1 MINHICVYSKA
12 FTNQYVEF
20 VKENFIFE
28 EHNFLIIYNDLIDF
42 KFLKYKNVIYKKYSK
57 WKLFSYLFRYL
68 SAFDKVIIH
77 GLGLSQLILILAV
90 MKRNLKNYYWLIWGG
105 DLYNAHW
112 NRNNNLKTKILYIFR
127 KSVIKKM
134 GNVITLMTEEHEL
147 VKEWYSSNPRLHL
160 SFSYP
165 SNIATTLEP
174 RIPYIDGPK
183 NIMLGHSASRDNK
196 HLEYF
201 DFLSTLDDI
210 KVYSILSYGD
220 ENYRSE
226 VIKEGKRLLNDR
238 FVPVT
243 NYLTLDDYNNF
254 LNEMDVI
261 IFPADRQIGFGNL
274 VNLVALGKKIYLN
287 ENVATKLYFHQIGV
301 ETYSVDDMLD
311 LLKIDQ
317 ETLLENSRII
327 KSIHNL
333 ENLIYQWNEIFNT

>member
-1 MINHICVYSKA
+1 
-12 FTNQYVEF
+12 
-20 VKENFIFE
+20 
-28 EHNFLIIYNDLIDF
+28 
-42 KFLKYKNVIYKKYSK
+42 
-57 WKLFSYLFRYL
+57 
-68 SAFDKVIIH
+68 
-77 GLGLSQLILILAV
+77 
-90 MKRNLKNYYWLIWGG
+90 
-105 DLYNAHW
+105 
-112 NRNNNLKTKILYIFR
+112 
-127 KSVIKKM
+127 
-134 GNVITLMTEEHEL
+134 
-147 VKEWYSSNPRLHL
+147 
-160 SFSYP
+160 
-165 SNIATTLEP
+165 
-174 RIPYIDGPK
+174 
-183 NIMLGHSASRDNK
+183 MLGHSASRDNK